1 MRSMNNTVV
10 VCQLQRAESMFSRM
24 VGLLGRSSLPQGHGL
39 LISPCNQVHTF
50 FMKFAI
56 DVVFLDSSNCVVKL
70 CPNLKPWRLTP
81 IVWKAKAVLE
91 LPQGEASGLR
101 VGCQLQVID
110 DTVKIYAQ

>member
-1 MRSMNNTVV
+1 MLVS
-10 VCQLQRAESMFSRM
+10 QLQRAESMFSRI

-56 DVVFLDSSNCVVKL
+56 DVIFLDSSNCVVKL

-91 LPQGEASGLR
+91 VPQGEAEG
-101 VGCQLQVID
+101 LQVGYQLIIVN
-110 DTVKIYAQ
+110 DTVKITRSAGI